1 MDIYVIDNRNELSK
15 LDSIDD
21 EVVRLCFR
29 PTEVEVLRLI
39 KNVDIKILCVPES
52 YFKTMSKTII
62 DILEL
67 SNVMFIGGYIKN
79 DKMKLH
85 TYYHTFGDGFKL
97 IKLV

>member
-62 DILEL
+62 D
-67 SNVMFIGGYIKN
+67 MFIGSN
-79 DKMKLH
+79 KLSV
-85 TYYHTFGDGFKL
+85 
-97 IKLV
+97 I